1 MLFVNGLMIGY
12 APNRLPHVGGAANA
26 VLEMTDRVAE
36 KDTVRDGFC
45 LVLTIFQPC
54 YLVLILQP
62 YIFHRLWYNLFLQT
76 LYALSVYTVSKI
88 SPG

>member
-1 MLFVNGLMIGY
+1 MLFVNDLMIGY

-45 LVLTIFQPC
+45 LVLSIFQPC
-54 YLVLILQP
+54 YLVLILQSC
-62 YIFHRLWYNLFLQT
+62 IFHRLWNLFLQT
-76 LYALSVYTVSKI
+76 LYALSVYTVSKT